1 MMSIDV
7 RSIRQLKACWS
18 VIDSFL
24 NIIVNK
30 RKLNVDIQC
39 DYYGDTS
46 ANHIIIFTVFRT
58 TTTKATSST
67 TTSINFYNNDNF
79 YYLFQH
85 LWNIYQSIYHYIYV
99 TLLMRYLRTKHIH
112 CNCFIQWFTRGS
124 FSFVTV
130 VLWTNPYIK
139 LSCSMYSKKEE
150 VWFIER
156 THDDYIHLFTFIHS

>member
-7 RSIRQLKACWS
+7 RSIRQLKACGS

-46 ANHIIIFTVFRT
+46 VNHIIIFTVFRT
-58 TTTKATSST
+58 TTTKPTSST

-85 LWNIYQSIYHYIYV
+85 L
-99 TLLMRYLRTKHIH
+99 
-112 CNCFIQWFTRGS
+112 
-124 FSFVTV
+124 
-130 VLWTNPYIK
+130 
-139 LSCSMYSKKEE
+139 
-150 VWFIER
+150 
-156 THDDYIHLFTFIHS
+156 